1 MRVVAIVQARM
12 GSSRLPGKVLADLC
26 GDTMLARVVAR
37 LRAASRIDDIVIATS
52 TAAADAAIVREA
64 ARLGVA
70 CYCGPEQDVLTR
82 FVGAAQRAR
91 ADSIVR
97 VTADCPLLDPG
108 VVDDVVAALYA
119 GADYASN
126 TIRRTFPRGLDVE
139 ALHRD
144 TLELVAL
151 LGDTLAAREHVT
163 SLVMDQPQL
172 FRVRQ
177 VLGARD
183 DSDLRWTVDTAED
196 LAFVRAL
203 SSLLGLGNHIL
214 PYGELVQSV
223 RARPELRKINAHV
236 RQRTWSARRGG
247 ALGIKI
253 SS

>member
-37 LRAASRIDDIVIATS
+37 LRAAKRIDEIVIATS
-52 TAAADAAIVREA
+52 TLDADTAIVREA
-64 ARLGVA
+64 KRLGVGS
-70 CYCGPEQDVLTR
+70 YRGPEQDVLAR
-82 FVGAAQRAR
+82 YVGAAREAR

-97 VTADCPLLDPG
+97 VTADCPLLDPW
-108 VVDDVVAALYA
+108 VVDDVVNALYA

-139 ALHRD
+139 ALHREPLD
-144 TLELVAL
+144 LIAQ
-151 LGDTLAAREHVT
+151 LGDSPAAREHVT
-163 SLVMDQPQL
+163 AFVMAQPQL
-172 FRVRQ
+172 FRIRQ

-183 DSDLRWTVDTAED
+183 DSDLRWTVDTAAD

-203 SSLLGLGNHIL
+203 WSLLGLGDHIL

-223 RARPELRKINAHV
+223 RARPELRAINAHV
-236 RQRTWSARRGG
+236 RQRSWSHHG
-247 ALGIKI
+247 L
-253 SS
+253 